1 MIAIL
6 GSSILD
12 EIIRRVK
19 EAKFYAI
26 IADETPDMSQTE
38 QLSLLVRF
46 VWNGEVEERLLA
58 MMPMNETT
66 AEALFE
72 AVTQKLQ
79 QHGID
84 VAHLRGQ
91 CYDGANNV
99 AGVHTGLQ
107 ARIKEVSPSALYTH
121 CYAHILNLVIVDTM
135 SKNKIARDFFGTLQN
150 LYVFIQ
156 TCPKR
161 HSVYVK
167 NQREINAHAGGGE
180 KREYTLKKLSDTRWA
195 CRADSIVGIHH
206 TLDAV
211 IATLKEVREN
221 ETKAAI
227 AAEAKGL
234 LQNVQDF
241 EFIVALEVI

>member
-6 GSSILD
+6 GSAILD
-12 EIIRRVK
+12 EIVQRVK

-58 MMPMNETT
+58 MIPMHETT

-84 VAHLRGQ
+84 VADLRGQ

-107 ARIKEVSPSALYTH
+107 ARIKEVFHLLLF
-121 CYAHILNLVIVDTM
+121 ILIAMLM
-135 SKNKIARDFFGTLQN
+135 SSTLS
-150 LYVFIQ
+150 LW
-156 TCPKR
+156 
-161 HSVYVK
+161 
-167 NQREINAHAGGGE
+167 
-180 KREYTLKKLSDTRWA
+180 TL
-195 CRADSIVGIHH
+195 
-206 TLDAV
+206 
-211 IATLKEVREN
+211 
-221 ETKAAI
+221 
-227 AAEAKGL
+227 
-234 LQNVQDF
+234 
-241 EFIVALEVI
+241 

>member
-46 VWNGEVEERLLA
+46 VWNGEVGERLLA

-84 VAHLRGQ
+84 VAHLRGHCRRCKQ
-91 CYDGANNV
+91 CS
-99 AGVHTGLQ
+99 
-107 ARIKEVSPSALYTH
+107 RSAHWPAST
-121 CYAHILNLVIVDTM
+121 
-135 SKNKIARDFFGTLQN
+135 
-150 LYVFIQ
+150 
-156 TCPKR
+156 
-161 HSVYVK
+161 
-167 NQREINAHAGGGE
+167 NQRGFTFCCLYSLLCSYSQPCHCGHYEQKQDCPRFLWNVTE
-180 KREYTLKKLSDTRWA
+180 LVCLYPVLSKVT
-195 CRADSIVGIHH
+195 
-206 TLDAV
+206 
-211 IATLKEVREN
+211 
-221 ETKAAI
+221 
-227 AAEAKGL
+227 
-234 LQNVQDF
+234 
-241 EFIVALEVI
+241 

>member
-91 CYDGANNV
+91 C
-99 AGVHTGLQ
+99 
-107 ARIKEVSPSALYTH
+107 RP
-121 CYAHILNLVIVDTM
+121 
-135 SKNKIARDFFGTLQN
+135 TLG
-150 LYVFIQ
+150 
-156 TCPKR
+156 R
-161 HSVYVK
+161 
-167 NQREINAHAGGGE
+167 
-180 KREYTLKKLSDTRWA
+180 
-195 CRADSIVGIHH
+195 
-206 TLDAV
+206 
-211 IATLKEVREN
+211 
-221 ETKAAI
+221 
-227 AAEAKGL
+227 
-234 LQNVQDF
+234 
-241 EFIVALEVI
+241 